1 MRTLLLLQR
10 LGLGSLFA
18 ALGAAVPAHAAKVE
32 VTQDA
37 SGHWR
42 LLRNGAPYQI
52 NGVGGFNHLELAAAC
67 GATTLRTWGADSLD
81 HLVGEKN
88 LLDRAHALNLTVVA
102 GLWVQH
108 PSLKHDYTDPVF
120 LEQQR
125 TQVREAVRKHRHHPA
140 LLVWGLGNEMENGAN
155 PADPLLWREMEYLAR
170 IIKTEDPDHPVMTVV
185 AGGGPE
191 KIGAIKAHYP
201 SLDILGINAYGPA
214 VHVNR
219 MLDET
224 GWDRPYMLTEFGPR
238 GQWEVLHTPWNA
250 PIEPGSGEK
259 EISYVSAHRSAL
271 ADLRQRCLGTFCFT
285 WGQKQEATAT
295 WFGMFLATGE
305 KTPLVDAMAYEF
317 TRRWPANRSPQI
329 YSLKTALALDRVPP
343 GKKFTAQVDAS
354 DPEQDA
360 LTYEWL
366 VVAESTDRKTGG
378 APEAAPPVIA
388 GCIQGP
394 PGPVV
399 TVRTPDQPGAY
410 RLYLYVRDGQ
420 GGGCAENVPFY
431 VLPR

>member
-1 MRTLLLLQR
+1 MRSLLLLRQ

-18 ALGAAVPAHAAKVE
+18 ALGTGSPVQATRVE
-32 VTQDA
+32 VARDA
-37 SGHWR
+37 SGHWQ
-42 LLRNGAPYQI
+42 LLRNGAPYRV
-52 NGVGGFNHLELAAAC
+52 NGVGGFNHLELAASC
-67 GATTLRTWGADSLD
+67 GVTTLRTWGADSLG
-81 HLVGEKN
+81 HLVEGKN

-108 PSLKHDYTDPVF
+108 PSLEHDYADPVF
-120 LEQQR
+120 IEQQR
-125 TQVREAVRKHRHHPA
+125 EQVRAAVRKYRHHPA

-155 PADPLLWREMEYLAR
+155 PADPQLWREMEHLAR
-170 IIKTEDPDHPVMTVV
+170 MIKTEDPDHPVMTVV

-224 GWDRPYMLTEFGPR
+224 DWDRPYMLTEFGPR

-305 KTPLVDAMAYEF
+305 KTPLVDAMAREF
-317 TRRWPANRSPQI
+317 TGHWPKNRSPRI
-329 YSLKTALALDRVPP
+329 YELKTALAIDRVPA
-343 GKKFTAQVDAS
+343 GMEFSATVEVS
-354 DPEQDA
+354 DPEKDA

-378 APEAAPPVIA
+378 AAEAAPPVIA
-388 GCIQGP
+388 GCVIGP
-394 PGPVV
+394 SGPKV
-399 TVRTPDQPGAY
+399 TVRTPEKPGAY
-410 RLYLYVRDGQ
+410 RLFIYVRDGQ

-431 VLPR
+431 VQPK